1 LFSSDSIYAIKKETN
16 GGNVVDSSK
25 VADKRHMRSIMT
37 RQKLLQAA
45 KEVFIEEGFQKATIT
60 QIIKKANVGYGTA
73 YVHFGGKDEILI
85 VLMED
90 VMEQFYQIAET
101 PFFPTSKEEA
111 QQIIKK
117 QAYSF
122 LKMAEA
128 ERSMMRVFAQAI
140 GVSPVVSAKW
150 KEIREKF
157 IQRISQD
164 IAYSQKKGLA
174 KTQLNPE
181 LVARGWFFTNEM
193 YLWEIVRNEHKASV
207 EDIAQTIT
215 AVYTTGLYL

>member
-1 LFSSDSIYAIKKETN
+1 
-16 GGNVVDSSK
+16 VVDSSK

-60 QIIKKANVGYGTA
+60 QMIKKANVGYGTA
-73 YVHFGGKDEILI
+73 YVYFEGKDEILI

-101 PFFPTSKEEA
+101 PFFPTSKKEA
-111 QQIIKK
+111 QQIIKT

-128 ERSMMRVFAQAI
+128 ERSMMQVFEQAI

-174 KTQLNPE
+174 KAQLNPE
-181 LVARGWFFTNEM
+181 LVARAWFFTNEM
-193 YLWEIVRNEHKASV
+193 YLWEIVRNEHQASV

>member
-1 LFSSDSIYAIKKETN
+1 MLVNSNKA
-16 GGNVVDSSK
+16 
-25 VADKRHMRSIMT
+25 ADKRHMRSIMT

-45 KEVFIEEGFQKATIT
+45 KEVFIEEGFQKATIS

-73 YVHFGGKDEILI
+73 YVYFGGKDEILI

-90 VMEQFYQIAET
+90 VMDQFYQIAET

-111 QQIIKK
+111 LQTIEK

-122 LKMAEA
+122 LMLAEE
-128 ERSMMRVFAQAI
+128 ERDMMQVFEEAI
-140 GVSPVVSAKW
+140 GISPVVSAKW

-157 IQRISQD
+157 INRISKD

-193 YLWEIVRNEHKASV
+193 YLWEIVRNEHQASV
-207 EDIAQTIT
+207 EDIAKTIT
-215 AVYTTGLYL
+215 AVYTLGLY

>member
-1 LFSSDSIYAIKKETN
+1 MLVNSNKA
-16 GGNVVDSSK
+16 
-25 VADKRHMRSIMT
+25 ADKRHMRSIMT
-37 RQKLLQAA
+37 RQTLLQAA
-45 KEVFIEEGFQKATIT
+45 KEVFIEEGFQKATIS

-73 YVHFGGKDEILI
+73 YVYFGGKDEILI

-90 VMEQFYQIAET
+90 VMDQFYQIAET

-111 QQIIKK
+111 LQTIEK

-122 LKMAEA
+122 LMLAEE
-128 ERSMMRVFAQAI
+128 ERDMMQVFEQAI
-140 GVSPVVSAKW
+140 GISPVVSAKW

-157 IQRISQD
+157 INRISKD

-193 YLWEIVRNEHKASV
+193 YLWEIVRNEHQASV
-207 EDIAQTIT
+207 EDIAKTIT
-215 AVYTTGLYL
+215 AVYTLGLY